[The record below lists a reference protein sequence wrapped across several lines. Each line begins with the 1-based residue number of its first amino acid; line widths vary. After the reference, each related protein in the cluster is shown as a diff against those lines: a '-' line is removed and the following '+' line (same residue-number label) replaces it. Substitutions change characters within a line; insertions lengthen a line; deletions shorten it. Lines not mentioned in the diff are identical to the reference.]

1 VVDVLVILDGA
12 SEPIRAAGTAL
23 ERARTP
29 VLDALGREGA
39 VSRLRTV
46 APGLP
51 AGSEAAIPALLG
63 WVPPAPVDRGAVEAA
78 ARGIDP
84 APGERAWR
92 VDVLAADGHRAGEP
106 ATAHAA
112 ASLAAGAPAH
122 AVHRIGGH
130 RLLVIGP
137 PPLPPSAHA
146 RLLHTWPEG
155 LVPPRVLDADVVV
168 IAARGAAAGCARMLG
183 ASVVNPP
190 GATGAP
196 DTDLHA
202 KAAAALAAIAGGSL
216 AVCPDHGCDPA
227 TGEHDDEPV
236 PHLRWPDANG
246 PAGRLTERAVDGL
259 PIAELHLAAVA

>member
-12 SEPIRAAGTAL
+12 SEPMRAAGTAL
-23 ERARTP
+23 EGARTP

-63 WVPPAPVDRGAVEAA
+63 WVPPA
-78 ARGIDP
+78 
-84 APGERAWR
+84 
-92 VDVLAADGHRAGEP
+92 
-106 ATAHAA
+106 
-112 ASLAAGAPAH
+112 H

-130 RLLVIGP
+130 RLLLVGP

-155 LVPPRVLDADVVV
+155 LVPPRLLDADVVV
-168 IAARGAAAGCARMLG
+168 IAARGAAAGCARLLG

-190 GATGAP
+190 SATGAP

-202 KAAAALAAIAGGSL
+202 KAAAALAAIADRARRVVVHVGAPDEAAHQRDAAGKVAVIERIDRELIAPVAQAVARAGGSL
-216 AVCPDHGCDPA
+216 AICPDHGCDPA

-236 PHLRWPDANG
+236 PHLRWPDPNG
-246 PAGRLTERAVDGL
+246 PAGRLTERAVAGL
-259 PIAELHLAAVA
+259 PVAELHLAAVA

>member
-1 VVDVLVILDGA
+1 
-12 SEPIRAAGTAL
+12 
-23 ERARTP
+23 
-29 VLDALGREGA
+29 
-39 VSRLRTV
+39 
-46 APGLP
+46 
-51 AGSEAAIPALLG
+51 
-63 WVPPAPVDRGAVEAA
+63 
-78 ARGIDP
+78 
-84 APGERAWR
+84 
-92 VDVLAADGHRAGEP
+92 
-106 ATAHAA
+106 
-112 ASLAAGAPAH
+112 
-122 AVHRIGGH
+122 
-130 RLLVIGP
+130 
-137 PPLPPSAHA
+137 
-146 RLLHTWPEG
+146 
-155 LVPPRVLDADVVV
+155 
-168 IAARGAAAGCARMLG
+168 MLG